1 MVAWVSAIWSYTGQS
16 SGVSIVK
23 GKLDMTEGGVIGDRN
38 HNILKIGLEHIVCN
52 SATSTLFETIEISIL
67 IITGHTMK
75 SILIFIS
82 SASILIPLGMIF
94 SPFICSAAS
103 STVDLLLFVW
113 KVRKENHPKS
123 VINQYKCPFL
133 PTQEVTRP

>member
-1 MVAWVSAIWSYTGQS
+1 
-16 SGVSIVK
+16 
-23 GKLDMTEGGVIGDRN
+23 MTEGGVIGDRN
-38 HNILKIGLEHIVCN
+38 HNILKIGLEQIVFN
-52 SATSTLFETIEISIL
+52 SATSTLFEAQFLKIEISIL

-75 SILIFIS
+75 SILILIS

-103 STVDLLLFVW
+103 STVYLLLFVW

-133 PTQEVTRP
+133 PTQEVTHP